1 VSPRSARDL
10 AKYGAK
16 YGALALLAGLAAF
29 KAYDFS
35 RFAYVRYADPVSA
48 QEERPTDAAA
58 LSGWLDTRI
67 GNDQQFLPGQKD
79 AALARQSLVERPLS
93 RASLR
98 IMALAADARGEI
110 AFADTAMRL
119 SERVSRRDS
128 LAQLWLIERAVQK
141 DDLKSAVAH
150 YHAALSVQPGLG
162 KILLPVLANALAFP
176 EVREEI
182 RPYLEQRASWAPSL
196 IQAAVDQAP
205 TADLIDLMMP
215 VAGILSDDQYTA
227 ANTRLIARLA
237 SEGKA
242 DLAWDYAQKLWPD
255 FDRERFA
262 KFSWNEN
269 NTDDQLGSLAWTLAH
284 DSKITAD
291 LNAGS
296 SLAISLSPLA
306 LGLIARRDVMVEP
319 GASYQ
324 LTQRLAFDAGTPK
337 GQIRWNGE
345 CVAADGTIV
354 PAWEQNIP
362 SASSATSTYRF
373 AVRVPAGCR
382 LMRISLSGTGP
393 DSQLASTLKISDI
406 AFAQDK

>member
-1 VSPRSARDL
+1 VSRRSARDL
-10 AKYGAK
+10 AKYGAI
-16 YGALALLAGLAAF
+16 ALLAGLAAF
-29 KAYDFS
+29 TAYDFS

-67 GNDQQFLPGQKD
+67 GNNQQLLPGQED
-79 AALARQSLVERPLS
+79 AELARQSLVERPLS

-98 IMALAADARGEI
+98 IMALAADARGDI
-110 AFADTAMRL
+110 AFADRAMEL

-128 LAQLWLIERAVQK
+128 LAQLWLIERAVQR

-182 RPYLEQRASWAPSL
+182 RPYLEQRASWVPSL
-196 IQAAVDQAP
+196 IQAAVDQSP
-205 TADLIDLMMP
+205 TGDLIDLMMP
-215 VAGILSDDQYTA
+215 AAGILSDDQYTA
-227 ANTRLIARLA
+227 ANARLMARLA

-242 DLAWDYAQKLWPD
+242 DLAWDYAQKIWPD

-269 NTDDQLGSLAWTLAH
+269 TADEHMGSLAWTLSP

-291 LNAGS
+291 LSAGS
-296 SLAISLSPLA
+296 SLAVSLSPLA
-306 LGLIARRDVMVEP
+306 RGLIARRDVVVEP
-319 GASYQ
+319 GTSYQ
-324 LTQRLAFDAGTPK
+324 LTQRLAFDAGTPR
-337 GQIRWNGE
+337 GQIRWSGE
-345 CVAADGTIV
+345 CVSADGAMT
-354 PAWEQNIP
+354 PAWEQIIP
-362 SASSATSTYRF
+362 SASATSTYRF
-373 AVRVPAGCR
+373 AIRAPSGCN

-393 DSQLASTLKISDI
+393 EGQLASTLKISDI
-406 AFAQDK
+406 AFTKDK

>member
-10 AKYGAK
+10 AKYGA
-16 YGALALLAGLAAF
+16 LALLASLAAYG
-29 KAYDFS
+29 AYDFS
-35 RFAYVRYADPVSA
+35 RFDFLRYADPGA
-48 QEERPTDAAA
+48 AHRERPADAVA

-67 GNDQQFLPGQKD
+67 GNDQQFLPGQED

-98 IMALAADARGEI
+98 TMALAADGAGDI
-110 AFADTAMRL
+110 DFADKTMRL

-162 KILLPVLANALAFP
+162 QILLPVLANALAFP

-196 IQAAVDQAP
+196 IKASVETSP
-205 TADLIDLMMP
+205 TDDLIALMMP
-215 VAGILSDDQYTA
+215 AAGMLSDDQYTA
-227 ANTRLIARLA
+227 ANARLIARLA
-237 SEGKA
+237 SEGNA
-242 DLAWDYAQKLWPD
+242 DVAWDYTQKLWPD
-255 FDRERFA
+255 FDQKRFTD
-262 KFSWNEN
+262 FSWNEN
-269 NTDDQLGSLAWTLAH
+269 NTGAQMGSLAWTLSQ

-296 SLAISLSPLA
+296 SLAVSLSPLA
-306 LGLIARRDVMVEP
+306 RGLIARRDVLVEP

-324 LTQRLAFDAGTPK
+324 LTQRLTFDAGTPK

-345 CVAADGTIV
+345 CVAADGTMT
-354 PAWEQNIP
+354 PAWEQIIP
-362 SASSATSTYRF
+362 SASATSTYRF
-373 AVRVPAGCR
+373 AIRAPVGCR
-382 LMRISLSGTGP
+382 LMRISLSGTGA
-393 DSQLASTLKISDI
+393 DGQLASTLKISDI
-406 AFAQDK
+406 AFAQDR